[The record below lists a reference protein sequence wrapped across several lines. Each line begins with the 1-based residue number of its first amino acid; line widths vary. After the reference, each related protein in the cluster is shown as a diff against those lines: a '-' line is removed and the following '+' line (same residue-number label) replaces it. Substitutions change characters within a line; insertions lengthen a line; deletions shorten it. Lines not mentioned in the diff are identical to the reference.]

1 MKQIL
6 SIVAHNR
13 PGVLA
18 KITGLISRRGYNI
31 DSLTS
36 GVTQNP
42 EYARLTITV
51 DADEPTMKQIQK
63 QVAKISEVERIKVLH
78 KETSA
83 LRSMLL
89 IKVHVGEKQMEVL
102 QLAQAFR
109 SHAIDITGDS
119 MTFVNTGSED
129 KLIAFANALRRYGI
143 MEMVQTG
150 VVALERGEASL
161 AVKQPRYD
169 WPGEETY
176 DEEPEAKE
184 EKA

>member
-13 PGVLA
+13 PGVLS

-31 DSLTS
+31 DSLSS
-36 GVTQNP
+36 GMTQNP

-51 DADEPTMKQIQK
+51 DTDERTMQQIQK
-63 QVAKISEVERIKVLH
+63 QVAKISEVERIKILH
-78 KETSA
+78 KETCA

-150 VVALERGEASL
+150 VVALERGESSL
-161 AVKQPRYD
+161 DVKRPRYD
-169 WPGEETY
+169 WPGEEI
-176 DEEPEAKE
+176 EEATEEKE
-184 EKA
+184 EK